1 MATTLADMATPDPD
15 VSAAVHGVGA
25 RLRTLRERRG
35 STLAQVSVATGISVS
50 TLSRLES
57 GGRRAT
63 LELLLPLAREFRVSL
78 DELITLPTAA
88 DPRITPVVRRDR
100 GRVRQQLTRDHA
112 PVQIVRTSIDPNAP
126 DAPGAARLTAHP
138 GFDWVY
144 VLSGRL
150 RLTLGERA
158 FMLTPG
164 QAAEFDTTV
173 PHAFSAADARPV
185 DYLSL
190 FTPDGRRAHGIR

>member
-1 MATTLADMATPDPD
+1 MANTDPH
-15 VSAAVHGVGA
+15 VAAAVDGIGL
-25 RLRTLRERRG
+25 RIRTLRERRG
-35 STLAQVSVATGISVS
+35 RTLAQLSDATGISVS

-78 DELITLPTAA
+78 DELVTLPTAE
-88 DPRITPVVRRDR
+88 DPRITPVVRHDR
-100 GRVRQQLTRDHA
+100 GRALQVLTRDA
-112 PVQIVRTSIDPNAP
+112 SPVRIVRTRIDPAS
-126 DAPGAARLTAHP
+126 PGTPSQTRLTSHP

-150 RLTLGERA
+150 RLLLGERSFVLA
-158 FMLTPG
+158 PG

-173 PHAFSAADARPV
+173 PHAFTAADARPV

-190 FTPDGRRAHGIR
+190 FTGEGERAHR